1 MESQLPN
8 ITTWLSANSQF
19 LDTAIFYAL
28 ATIAIP
34 FAYGVLFDR
43 NTIRAGFLLIGFFG
57 AVSILFLVLQAQF
70 IAMAQ
75 IMIYAVGI
83 TLVVVIAL
91 MLTNPRMDADA
102 TPSASKH
109 SLPTFIVCL
118 LLFVT
123 IYMSVRSEGWPVKS
137 QQVSDANNIVVIGKA
152 LTTDYALPF
161 EFSSVLLFAALVG
174 AIMMA
179 KAEPATEELEYS
191 ESDEEPSK
199 PAEALSTS
207 R

>member
-1 MESQLPN
+1 MN
-8 ITTWLSANSQF
+8 NNSGS
-19 LDTAIFYAL
+19 LDSVAFYVL
-28 ATIAIP
+28 ATLAIP

-57 AVSILFLVLQAQF
+57 AVSMLFLVLQAQF

-102 TPSASKH
+102 TAGINKH
-109 SLPTFIVCL
+109 SLPTFIVSTL
-118 LLFVT
+118 VFIT
-123 IYMSVRSEGWPVKS
+123 IYLSVRSEEWPVKNA
-137 QQVSDANNIVVIGKA
+137 QVLDTNNIVTIGKA

-161 EFSSVLLFAALVG
+161 EFASVLLLAALVG
-174 AIMMA
+174 AIMLA
-179 KAEPATEELEYS
+179 KAEPPVDAMEYTE
-191 ESDEEPSK
+191 DEGPEPK
-199 PAEALSTS
+199 AEALTMS